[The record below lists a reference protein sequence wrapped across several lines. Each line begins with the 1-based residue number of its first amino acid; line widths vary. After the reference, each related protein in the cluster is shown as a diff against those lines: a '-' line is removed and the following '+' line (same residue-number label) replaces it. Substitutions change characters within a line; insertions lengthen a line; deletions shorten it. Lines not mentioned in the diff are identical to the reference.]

1 VAVAEPQW
9 LHEYSKH
16 QASRRMIS
24 RIRTYLT
31 GEGLGPTLV
40 KAVTG
45 SAGLRIAGMGF
56 GFLVGVQLARGLGAE
71 GYGIYGVAM
80 SIIALLTVPTEF
92 GLPQLLTR
100 EVAAAQVRQDWGRM
114 KGILRWATT
123 TSLWLSLL
131 VAIGLLAWL
140 WLSGRGIGS
149 MLGMTLL
156 AGVLMIPVVAQVS
169 LRSAALR
176 GLQQI
181 VRGQLPDVVL
191 RPAFYSLLLFLV
203 PLWLVPLTPS
213 LGMALGAVSAC
224 FALLVVLVMLK
235 KTLPAQVESAAPV
248 IEARNWWSSAL
259 PMALT
264 EGMRL
269 LQGHLLILL
278 LGIMATMSEV
288 GVYRVAS
295 SMMLLIAMPIS
306 LFNIVGMPVIA
317 RLHATKDRARLQR
330 FLGLTAAGMTLGVAV
345 LALPF
350 LLQGKWVLAT
360 VFGAEFADGN
370 AILLALCGSA
380 FIYAA
385 FGIVAAL
392 LNMTGYQK
400 QVTRASIVAL
410 LCLMVLAYPMIHF
423 FGVMGAAISDVA
435 STLVWNLIM
444 WVAAR
449 KQLKLDTSLLALSS
463 RGKARTGHGVR

>member
-1 VAVAEPQW
+1 MARKLPA
-9 LHEYSKH
+9 
-16 QASRRMIS
+16 
-24 RIRTYLT
+24 LT
-31 GEGLGPTLV
+31 PDN
-40 KAVTG
+40 
-45 SAGLRIAGMGF
+45 SAFWQG
-56 GFLVGVQLARGLGAE
+56 GAE
-71 GYGIYGVAM
+71 GTLNMHHCQGCQRYFHPPAPICPRCL
-80 SIIALLTVPTEF
+80 S
-92 GLPQLLTR
+92 
-100 EVAAAQVRQDWGRM
+100 QDVGPRP
-114 KGILRWATT
+114 
-123 TSLWLSLL
+123 
-131 VAIGLLAWL
+131 V
-140 WLSGRGIGS
+140 SGRGK
-149 MLGMTLL
+149 
-156 AGVLMIPVVAQVS
+156 VLSYTVNHQRWNTDVEVPYVVAIVELADQPDLRLVS
-169 LRSAALR
+169 
-176 GLQQI
+176 
-181 VRGQLPDVVL
+181 
-191 RPAFYSLLLFLV
+191 
-203 PLWLVPLTPS
+203 
-213 LGMALGAVSAC
+213 
-224 FALLVVLVMLK
+224 
-235 KTLPAQVESAAPV
+235 
-248 IEARNWWSSAL
+248 
-259 PMALT
+259 
-264 EGMRL
+264 
-269 LQGHLLILL
+269 
-278 LGIMATMSEV
+278 
-288 GVYRVAS
+288 
-295 SMMLLIAMPIS
+295 
-306 LFNIVGMPVIA
+306 NIVGMPVIA